1 MMGKSILLP
10 LILLLLMPFSFAA
23 SQGDMGDF
31 FDETVDSMETQGQ
44 LWLEGQAAGLGTG
57 GAVFGSLLETFSP
70 SQCGDSWITTTNIF
84 GTWIAP
90 VALTIMIVVIGIAI
104 LYMAGQLFSSPNLI
118 AISKEEAFQLGLTV
132 SKLIIIIAVLNS
144 GELWYRI
151 ASAGIADPV
160 YANNNTMIDASMAF
174 SRLMAKEMIDHYS
187 MLLIYN
193 MVIHTIFS
201 STMWFGVTWRAMYSF
216 NLGPVLKPLIDIVGS
231 ALQFLSLGVSEW
243 MLHII
248 TLCILKKWAWGL
260 FIPVGILLRSIPYTR
275 GGGEALLSLTFA
287 LILFYP
293 FMFLF
298 DYEVHKVMKY
308 NLTDAK
314 HAMGAFLEKSGL
326 LAVFGTV
333 LIMVFL
339 LAGVFVPFFLGGALS
354 LVFELIRSAVYYIVI
369 MSLLLP
375 FLNIFITLTAAKEMA
390 NFSRVDVNFLSFLK
404 II

>member
-1 MMGKSILLP
+1 MMKRLLV
-10 LILLLLMPFSFAA
+10 LLLVISLCFAA
-23 SQGDMGDF
+23 EQSDLTDF
-31 FDETVDSMETQGQ
+31 FDETVDTLGTQGD
-44 LWLEGQAAGLGTG
+44 LWVQGQASGIGGTT
-57 GAVFGSLLETFSP
+57 AVLGSLAETFGP
-70 SQCGDSWITTTNIF
+70 GQCGDEWISTTNIF
-84 GTWIAP
+84 GTWISPIAM
-90 VALTIMIVVIGIAI
+90 TIMIVVIGIAL
-104 LYMAGQLFSSPNLI
+104 LYMAGQVFSSPNLI
-118 AISKEEAFQLGLTV
+118 AISKEEMFQLGLTV
-132 SKLIIIIAVLNS
+132 SKLMIIIAVLHA
-144 GELWYRI
+144 GEGWYSI
-151 ASAGIADPV
+151 ASVGADPV
-160 YANNNTMIDASMAF
+160 YTSNDTMIDASMGFA
-174 SRLMAKEMIDHYS
+174 RLMVKEMIDHYS

-193 MVIHTIFS
+193 MVVHTIFS

-216 NLGPVLKPLIDIVGS
+216 NLGPVLKPLIDIIGS
-231 ALQFLSLGVSEW
+231 ALQFLSLGISEW

-260 FIPVGILLRSIPYTR
+260 FIPVGILLRSFPYTR
-275 GGGEALLSLTFA
+275 NGGEALLSLTFA

-314 HAMGAFLEKSGL
+314 TAMGSFLRNSGL

-354 LVFELIRSAVYYIVI
+354 LAFELVRSAVYYIVI

-375 FLNIFITLTAAKEMA
+375 FINIFVTLTVAKEMA